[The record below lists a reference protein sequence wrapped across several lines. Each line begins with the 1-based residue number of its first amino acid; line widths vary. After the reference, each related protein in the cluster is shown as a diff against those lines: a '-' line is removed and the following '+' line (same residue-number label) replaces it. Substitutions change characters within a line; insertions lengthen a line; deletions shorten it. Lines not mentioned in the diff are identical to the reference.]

1 MQVTM
6 SMEEYQRLDNDSRT
20 LKNVRA
26 CIKTNYV
33 DIVHNIKNKENP
45 IIVDINK
52 LCEVLGVTE

>member
-6 SMEEYQRLDNDSRT
+6 SMEEYQRLDNDSRA

-33 DIVHNIKNKENP
+33 DIVHNVKDKENP
-45 IIVDINK
+45 ITVDVKK
-52 LCEVLGVTE
+52 LYEALGIIE